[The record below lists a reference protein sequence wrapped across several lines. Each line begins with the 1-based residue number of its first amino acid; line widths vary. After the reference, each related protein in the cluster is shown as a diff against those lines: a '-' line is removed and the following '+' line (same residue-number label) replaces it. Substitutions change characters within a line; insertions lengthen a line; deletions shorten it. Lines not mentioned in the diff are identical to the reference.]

1 MFFEGVLRE
10 IRNNWPMIVF
20 LLVLFV
26 LLMVGMY
33 YFARREGITKGKAYP
48 KKGLEAKNFK

>member
-20 LLVLFV
+20 LLALFV
-26 LLMVGMY
+26 FLVVGMY
-33 YFARREGITKGKAYP
+33 YFAKREGITKGKAYP
-48 KKGLEAKNFK
+48 KKDLEVKKF